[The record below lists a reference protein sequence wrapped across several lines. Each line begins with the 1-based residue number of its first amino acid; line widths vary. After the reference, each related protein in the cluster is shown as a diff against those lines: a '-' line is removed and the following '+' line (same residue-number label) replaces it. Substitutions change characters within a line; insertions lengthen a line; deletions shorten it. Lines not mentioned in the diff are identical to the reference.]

1 MDGVSHEKTAHCI
14 SEVAPPLVS
23 LLGVINH
30 MLLVFMSFTRASF
43 FIMCVYH
50 GGGGIL
56 DTQPKVCKEC

>member
-1 MDGVSHEKTAHCI
+1 MDGVSHEKNCSLHFRGGPT
-14 SEVAPPLVS
+14 SS